1 MVGIIGDW
9 HITEEIK
16 EFQDI
21 SRGTKMAPSKPN
33 LANLRKVQGALRVS
47 HFTVKKQYDEIAER
61 VLNLQNKRTAPTPAS
76 PAEISALENEINTM
90 ETNLRNTKAT
100 EMALKSQEVRIKS
113 RLKP

>member
-1 MVGIIGDW
+1 
-9 HITEEIK
+9 
-16 EFQDI
+16 
-21 SRGTKMAPSKPN
+21 MAPSKPN